1 MEGCASALNSKECL
15 SQMCLHSFIR
25 GQDGSARVPGVQ
37 VMWRKRKRKRKKR
50 SKMPWVGDNF
60 SLSALKL
67 GGIEHF

>member
-15 SQMCLHSFIR
+15 SQMCLHSSIR

>member
-1 MEGCASALNSKECL
+1 MEGCVSALSSKECL
-15 SQMCLHSFIR
+15 SQTCLHSFIR

-37 VMWRKRKRKRKKR
+37 VMWRKRKRKKR